1 MVLPALRMLPADW
14 TWRTRRMWWWWRRC
28 QRRTA
33 SMASRLQWKASTA
46 RCTAFS
52 LKNLPGYVS
61 LKPHTFPVLLTMVCG
76 ENWQMEN
83 TIVGL
88 FFESCTLR
96 NSVTTQTQ
104 EAAERERLFN
114 SIETVPGNVPAVKKA
129 DWAVGSGHSSGA
141 PTTKCH
147 MPRGWSP
154 SLEGGLML
162 MLSLNQKYYSSNTQ
176 IWIPFFRGCTHTL
189 PVWGSATYWTSPVRS
204 VWTKVGRDRVPEGG
218 FACSPHWH
226 EHFIEQPSQSI
237 KFVSNRGSWTVNKW
251 AQNSSCMHI
260 IASETCDHLTNVV
273 GQINVILWSEF
284 HIPWTFKCSRIYIPS
299 STWNTPIS
307 LRTPHLDLL
316 GLFWDHFG
324 TVGPW
329 DHLGPSPEFPL

>member
-46 RCTAFS
+46 RCTAR
-52 LKNLPGYVS
+52 
-61 LKPHTFPVLLTMVCG
+61 
-76 ENWQMEN
+76 
-83 TIVGL
+83 
-88 FFESCTLR
+88 CT
-96 NSVTTQTQ
+96 
-104 EAAERERLFN
+104 AERERLFN

-141 PTTKCH
+141 LTTKCH

-162 MLSLNQKYYSSNTQ
+162 MLSLNQKYYSLNTQ

-226 EHFIEQPSQSI
+226 EHFIEQPLFPI
-237 KFVSNRGSWTVNKW
+237 EGVGLWT
-251 AQNSSCMHI
+251 
-260 IASETCDHLTNVV
+260 SE
-273 GQINVILWSEF
+273 
-284 HIPWTFKCSRIYIPS
+284 P
-299 STWNTPIS
+299 
-307 LRTPHLDLL
+307 RTVH
-316 GLFWDHFG
+316 
-324 TVGPW
+324 VCI
-329 DHLGPSPEFPL
+329 